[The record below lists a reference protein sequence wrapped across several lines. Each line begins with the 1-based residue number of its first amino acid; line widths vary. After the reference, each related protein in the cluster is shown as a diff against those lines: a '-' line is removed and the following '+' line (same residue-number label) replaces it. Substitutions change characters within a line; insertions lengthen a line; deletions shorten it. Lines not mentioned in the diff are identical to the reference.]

1 MAAGQSPLSC
11 CMQVAGAQE
20 PRSYSVRPW
29 HHSLALARKVNHRL
43 IFSHSAKKDSTQLR
57 FLSLPAKKTV
67 WERERIKRGGEG
79 NSWGHLDWTSS
90 KTQRVVFFEEKKARR
105 GKKSCLGSSWTSN
118 SILGYAVFGLQA
130 ITPNPWAVFVEW
142 LGMLLPNY
150 NQRGKV
156 VTYSGEQRNAVCA
169 FVWGN
174 HFAIGS
180 LIFIH
185 IAWVLL
191 ISSSFSIKLRADMF
205 HWLALLCG
213 THGRSRRS
221 SEQT

>member
-90 KTQRVVFFEEKKARR
+90 KTQRVVFFEEKKAGR
-105 GKKSCLGSSWTSN
+105 GKKKLLRL
-118 SILGYAVFGLQA
+118 ILDIKLYFGLRRVWTA
-130 ITPNPWAVFVEW
+130 SNHTKSLSCFCWVI
-142 LGMLLPNY
+142 G
-150 NQRGKV
+150 
-156 VTYSGEQRNAVCA
+156 NA
-169 FVWGN
+169 
-174 HFAIGS
+174 FA
-180 LIFIH
+180 
-185 IAWVLL
+185 
-191 ISSSFSIKLRADMF
+191 KLQSKR
-205 HWLALLCG
+205 
-213 THGRSRRS
+213 
-221 SEQT
+221 

>member
-90 KTQRVVFFEEKKARR
+90 KTQRVVFFEEKKAGR
-105 GKKSCLGSSWTSN
+105 GKKSCLGHQTLFWATPCLDCKQSHQIPELFLLSDWECFCQITIKEVRWWRILEN
-118 SILGYAVFGLQA
+118 SEMLFVPLSEEIIL
-130 ITPNPWAVFVEW
+130 P
-142 LGMLLPNY
+142 
-150 NQRGKV
+150 
-156 VTYSGEQRNAVCA
+156 
-169 FVWGN
+169 
-174 HFAIGS
+174 
-180 LIFIH
+180 
-185 IAWVLL
+185 
-191 ISSSFSIKLRADMF
+191 
-205 HWLALLCG
+205 
-213 THGRSRRS
+213 
-221 SEQT
+221 